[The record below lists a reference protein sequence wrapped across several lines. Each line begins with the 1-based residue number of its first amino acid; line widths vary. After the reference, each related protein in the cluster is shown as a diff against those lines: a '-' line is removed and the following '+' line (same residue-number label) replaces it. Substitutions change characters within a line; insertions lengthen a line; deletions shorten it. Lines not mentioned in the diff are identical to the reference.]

1 MRFLPKKPRDPH
13 ERQPVL
19 DWPGHWPS
27 PGQCVHLRYLTVDPR
42 HSLTKAPR
50 FGADLKRQREP
61 AVMGK
66 IVVRVQAPLAKR
78 DGKE

>member
-27 PGQCVHLRYLTVDPR
+27 SGWCVHLRYLTVDPLAF
-42 HSLTKAPR
+42 SDKGTQVW
-50 FGADLKRQREP
+50 ADLKRQREP